1 MRIDKFLK
9 VSRLILRREVAKQ
22 LCDDGD
28 VLINGKAAKPS
39 SEVLP
44 GDTLVLCLGRKRLTA
59 VVKEIR
65 PYASKADAS
74 KLYDITQDENVAQEA
89 SHD

>member
-22 LCDDGD
+22 LCEDGD
-28 VLINGKAAKPS
+28 VMINGKAAKPS
-39 SEVLP
+39 SEVNP
-44 GDTLVLCLGRKRLTA
+44 CDTLILRL
-59 VVKEIR
+59 VKEIR

-74 KLYDITQDENVAQEA
+74 KLYEITQDDTVVQEEA
-89 SHD
+89 HD

>member
-22 LCDDGD
+22 LGEAGD
-28 VLINGKAAKPS
+28 AMVLHW
-39 SEVLP
+39 
-44 GDTLVLCLGRKRLTA
+44 GRKRLIA
-59 VVKEIR
+59 LVKEIR

-74 KLYDITQDENVAQEA
+74 KLYEITQDDTVVQEEA
-89 SHD
+89 HD

>member
-28 VLINGKAAKPS
+28 VSINGKPAKPS
-39 SEVLP
+39 SEVSP
-44 GDTLVLCLGRKRLTA
+44 GDTLTLRLGRKQIT
-59 VVKEIR
+59 VSVKETR
-65 PYASKADAS
+65 PFASKADAS
-74 KLYDITQDENVAQEA
+74 KLYEIIRDETLTQEEEL
-89 SHD
+89 